1 MSNFK
6 NPSDAEIK
14 HLLENTRHI
23 AVVGLSPKPD
33 RPSHTVARAL
43 QKFDYHI
50 IPVRPM
56 TDEVLGEKAYA
67 DLHAIPGPIDMVDVF
82 LNPSR
87 LDPVI
92 DACIELKVPAIWLQE
107 GVVNEAAALRAQA
120 AGIQVIMDRCIYKDH
135 HRLLRDAS

>member
-6 NPSDAEIK
+6 NPSAAEIK
-14 HLLENTRHI
+14 YLLEHTHHI

-33 RPSHTVARAL
+33 RPSHGVARAL
-43 QKFDYHI
+43 QGFGYHI

-56 TDEVLGEKAYA
+56 TDEVLGEKAYT
-67 DLHAIPGPIDMVDVF
+67 DLYAVPCPIDLVDVF

-107 GVVNEAAALRAQA
+107 GVVNEQAALRARA
-120 AGIQVIMDRCIYKDH
+120 AGIQVIMDRCTYKEH
-135 HRLLRDAS
+135 RRLLDDAS